1 MLQANLW
8 SRVAKYPVQ
17 PQSTHEGALRLL
29 LLPNERKIKPP
40 DWWINLDIITTSVVA
55 WIPSS
60 RLTFDVNFITYA
72 VGQKSR

>member
-40 DWWINLDIITTSVVA
+40 DWWINLDIPQLALLLGSQV
-55 WIPSS
+55 P
-60 RLTFDVNFITYA
+60 D
-72 VGQKSR
+72 